1 MIQKKRN
8 SQYGK
13 QRKQNE
19 EDDYAM
25 KHEKYNY
32 VNFNLSY
39 KTLRKKM
46 ICLRHYANA
55 NTNTNANTNANTNIN
70 INTSTNTNI
79 NVYKKEE
86 NKTIKVKT
94 EIKIKD
100 KCLTPTN
107 ESLIQTSSINSN
119 FSNIISVDGFSS
131 INLESH
137 CSQKSA

>member
-1 MIQKKRN
+1 
-8 SQYGK
+8 
-13 QRKQNE
+13 
-19 EDDYAM
+19 
-25 KHEKYNY
+25 
-32 VNFNLSY
+32 
-39 KTLRKKM
+39 M

-137 CSQKSA
+137 CSQKMQNDNSSYPTRNKVKMENEIKDQYI